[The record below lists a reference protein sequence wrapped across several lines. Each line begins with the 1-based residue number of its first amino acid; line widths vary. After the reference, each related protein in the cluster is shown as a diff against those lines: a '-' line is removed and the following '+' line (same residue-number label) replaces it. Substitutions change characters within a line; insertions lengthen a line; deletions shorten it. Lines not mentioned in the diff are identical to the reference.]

1 MDISLKI
8 FAFIV
13 ILCYFIIVLGF
24 LRKKKFDLKYSLLW
38 LLAGIIMILVVA
50 IIWVTGMMG
59 VKVAS
64 NGIFAICILLE
75 IVIMI
80 SMTAALSDFANRIKI
95 LTQNIAILEN
105 RIRKLEEQI
114 KYESKKTM
122 KQRMSQ
128 QRNKRQCH

>member
-13 ILCYFIIVLGF
+13 ILLYFVVVLGF

-38 LLAGIIMILVVA
+38 LLAGIIMFLVVA
-50 IIWVTGMMG
+50 FPNFIIWVTGKMG
-59 VKVAS
+59 IKVAS

-80 SMTAALSDFANRIKI
+80 SMTAALSDFANRIKV

-105 RIRKLEEQI
+105 RIRKLEKQI
-114 KYESKKTM
+114 RYENEEKTNET
-122 KQRMSQ
+122 K
-128 QRNKRQCH
+128 

>member
-13 ILCYFIIVLGF
+13 ILFYFVVVLGF

-38 LLAGIIMILVVA
+38 LLAGIIMFLVVA
-50 IIWVTGMMG
+50 FPNFIIWVTGKMG
-59 VKVAS
+59 IKVAS

-105 RIRKLEEQI
+105 RIRKLEAQI
-114 KYESKKTM
+114 RYGNEEKTNEA
-122 KQRMSQ
+122 K
-128 QRNKRQCH
+128 

>member
-13 ILCYFIIVLGF
+13 ILFYFVVVLGF

-38 LLAGIIMILVVA
+38 LLAGIIMFLVVA
-50 IIWVTGMMG
+50 FPNFIIWVTGKMG
-59 VKVAS
+59 IKVAS

-114 KYESKKTM
+114 RYGNEEKTNET
-122 KQRMSQ
+122 K
-128 QRNKRQCH
+128 

>member
-13 ILCYFIIVLGF
+13 ILFYFVVVLGF

-38 LLAGIIMILVVA
+38 LLAGIIMFFVVA
-50 IIWVTGMMG
+50 FPNFIIWVTGKMG
-59 VKVAS
+59 IKVAS

-80 SMTAALSDFANRIKI
+80 SMTAALSDFANRIKV

-105 RIRKLEEQI
+105 RIRKLEKQI
-114 KYESKKTM
+114 RYENEEKTNET
-122 KQRMSQ
+122 K
-128 QRNKRQCH
+128 

>member
-13 ILCYFIIVLGF
+13 ILFYFVVVLGF

-38 LLAGIIMILVVA
+38 LLAGIIMFFVVA
-50 IIWVTGMMG
+50 FPNFIIWVTGKMG
-59 VKVAS
+59 IKVAS

-80 SMTAALSDFANRIKI
+80 SMTVALSDFANRIKV

-105 RIRKLEEQI
+105 RIRKLEKQI
-114 KYESKKTM
+114 RYENEEKTNET
-122 KQRMSQ
+122 K
-128 QRNKRQCH
+128 

>member
-13 ILCYFIIVLGF
+13 ILFYFVVVLGF

-38 LLAGIIMILVVA
+38 LLAGIIMFLVVA
-50 IIWVTGMMG
+50 FPNFIIWVTGKMG
-59 VKVAS
+59 IKVAT

-114 KYESKKTM
+114 RYGNEEKTNEA
-122 KQRMSQ
+122 K
-128 QRNKRQCH
+128 

>member
-8 FAFIV
+8 FSFIV
-13 ILCYFIIVLGF
+13 ILFYFIVVLGF

-38 LLAGIIMILVVA
+38 LLAGIIMFLVVA
-50 IIWVTGMMG
+50 FPNFIIWVTGKMG
-59 VKVAS
+59 IKVAS

-75 IVIMI
+75 IINMI

-114 KYESKKTM
+114 RYGNEEKTNDA
-122 KQRMSQ
+122 K
-128 QRNKRQCH
+128 

>member
-13 ILCYFIIVLGF
+13 ILFYFVVVLGF

-38 LLAGIIMILVVA
+38 LLAGIIMFLVVA
-50 IIWVTGMMG
+50 FPNFFYCVTGMMG
-59 VKVAS
+59 IKVAS
-64 NGIFAICILLE
+64 YGFFAICILLE

-114 KYESKKTM
+114 RYGNEEKTNEA
-122 KQRMSQ
+122 K
-128 QRNKRQCH
+128 

>member
-13 ILCYFIIVLGF
+13 ILFYFVVVLGF

-38 LLAGIIMILVVA
+38 LLAGIIMFLVVA
-50 IIWVTGMMG
+50 FPNFIIWVTGKMG
-59 VKVAS
+59 IKVAS

-114 KYESKKTM
+114 RYGNEGKTNEA
-122 KQRMSQ
+122 K
-128 QRNKRQCH
+128 

>member
-8 FAFIV
+8 FAFII
-13 ILCYFIIVLGF
+13 ILFYFVVVLGF

-38 LLAGIIMILVVA
+38 LLAGIIMFLVVA
-50 IIWVTGMMG
+50 FPNFIIWVTGKMG
-59 VKVAS
+59 IKVAS

-114 KYESKKTM
+114 RYGNEEKTNEA
-122 KQRMSQ
+122 K
-128 QRNKRQCH
+128 

>member
-13 ILCYFIIVLGF
+13 ILFYFVVVLGF

-38 LLAGIIMILVVA
+38 LLAGIIMFLVVA
-50 IIWVTGMMG
+50 FPNFIIWVTGNMG
-59 VKVAS
+59 IKVAS

-105 RIRKLEEQI
+105 RIRKLEKQI
-114 KYESKKTM
+114 RYENEEKTNET
-122 KQRMSQ
+122 K
-128 QRNKRQCH
+128 

>member
-8 FAFIV
+8 FSFIV
-13 ILCYFIIVLGF
+13 ILFYFIVVLGF

-38 LLAGIIMILVVA
+38 LLAGIIMFLVVA
-50 IIWVTGMMG
+50 FPNFIIWVTGKMG
-59 VKVAS
+59 IKVAS

-75 IVIMI
+75 IIIMI

-114 KYESKKTM
+114 RYGNEEKTNDA
-122 KQRMSQ
+122 K
-128 QRNKRQCH
+128 

>member
-13 ILCYFIIVLGF
+13 ILFYFVVVLGF

-38 LLAGIIMILVVA
+38 LLAGIIMFLVVA
-50 IIWVTGMMG
+50 FPNFIIWVTGKMG
-59 VKVAS
+59 IKVAS

-80 SMTAALSDFANRIKI
+80 SMTAALSDFANRIKV

-114 KYESKKTM
+114 RYENEEKTNET
-122 KQRMSQ
+122 K
-128 QRNKRQCH
+128 

>member
-50 IIWVTGMMG
+50 FPNFIIWLNGMMG

-114 KYESKKTM
+114 KYESKKTNEATDEPT
-122 KQRMSQ
+122 K
-128 QRNKRQCH
+128 K

>member
-13 ILCYFIIVLGF
+13 ILFYFVVVLGF

-38 LLAGIIMILVVA
+38 LLAGIIMFLVVA
-50 IIWVTGMMG
+50 FPNFIIWVSGKMG
-59 VKVAS
+59 IKVAS

-114 KYESKKTM
+114 RYGNEEKTNEA
-122 KQRMSQ
+122 K
-128 QRNKRQCH
+128 

>member
-13 ILCYFIIVLGF
+13 ILFYFVVVLGF

-38 LLAGIIMILVVA
+38 LLAGIIMFLVVA
-50 IIWVTGMMG
+50 FPNFPNFIIWVTGKMG
-59 VKVAS
+59 IKVAS

-114 KYESKKTM
+114 RYGNEEKTNEA
-122 KQRMSQ
+122 K
-128 QRNKRQCH
+128 

>member
-13 ILCYFIIVLGF
+13 ILFYFVVVLGF

-38 LLAGIIMILVVA
+38 LLAGIIMFLVVA
-50 IIWVTGMMG
+50 FPNFIIWVTEKMG
-59 VKVAS
+59 IKVAS

-80 SMTAALSDFANRIKI
+80 SMTAALSDFANRIKV

-114 KYESKKTM
+114 RYENEEKTNET
-122 KQRMSQ
+122 K
-128 QRNKRQCH
+128 

>member
-13 ILCYFIIVLGF
+13 ILFYFVVVLGF

-38 LLAGIIMILVVA
+38 LLAGIIMFLVVA
-50 IIWVTGMMG
+50 FPNFIICVTGKMG
-59 VKVAS
+59 IKVAS

-80 SMTAALSDFANRIKI
+80 SMTAALSDFANRIKV

-105 RIRKLEEQI
+105 RIRKLEKQI
-114 KYESKKTM
+114 RYENEEKTNET
-122 KQRMSQ
+122 K
-128 QRNKRQCH
+128 

>member
-1 MDISLKI
+1 MAISGYYYD
-8 FAFIV
+8 FSGSFS
-13 ILCYFIIVLGF
+13 
-24 LRKKKFDLKYSLLW
+24 KFYH
-38 LLAGIIMILVVA
+38 
-50 IIWVTGMMG
+50 MG
-59 VKVAS
+59 YWHDGGK
-64 NGIFAICILLE
+64 GCFKWDFAICILLE

-114 KYESKKTM
+114 KYESKKQM

>member
-13 ILCYFIIVLGF
+13 ILFYFVVVLGF

-38 LLAGIIMILVVA
+38 LLAGIIMFLVVA
-50 IIWVTGMMG
+50 FPNFIIWVTGKMG
-59 VKVAS
+59 IKVAS

-114 KYESKKTM
+114 RYGNEEKTNEA
-122 KQRMSQ
+122 K
-128 QRNKRQCH
+128 

>member
-1 MDISLKI
+1 ML
-8 FAFIV
+8 F
-13 ILCYFIIVLGF
+13 YFVVVLGF
-24 LRKKKFDLKYSLLW
+24 LRKKKFYLKYSLLW
-38 LLAGIIMILVVA
+38 LLAGIIMFLVVA
-50 IIWVTGMMG
+50 FPNFIIWVTGKMG
-59 VKVAS
+59 IKVAS

-114 KYESKKTM
+114 RYGNEEKTNEA
-122 KQRMSQ
+122 K
-128 QRNKRQCH
+128 